1 MSQFCLHHSEK
12 LSIPRCLNPMFSA
25 MEHLICDYRTYYV
38 YPLISLEI
46 TLRPLLGLL
55 EKLVTAKKLTLNLS
69 GYFSQSDVR
78 LLGLFLR
85 RHRSV
90 SFFVL
95 HYFWS
100 FECLPQ
106 SVDEVMA
113 YINNPCIPNC
123 ELFRPALYQ
132 VEHGQDPRNLV
143 VIDPRFSSTPIPAI
157 PSPVPRPQAPLVY
170 MRRKP
175 QSRQKQ
181 TVHHIIHII
190 HA

>member
-78 LLGLFLR
+78 LLGLVRKTLVRSSCRELVLKYNGGDFIYIYKRRKGFL
-85 RHRSV
+85 
-90 SFFVL
+90 
-95 HYFWS
+95 
-100 FECLPQ
+100 
-106 SVDEVMA
+106 
-113 YINNPCIPNC
+113 
-123 ELFRPALYQ
+123 
-132 VEHGQDPRNLV
+132 
-143 VIDPRFSSTPIPAI
+143 SSLLI
-157 PSPVPRPQAPLVY
+157 PSHPSTWKNGCVHAKRI
-170 MRRKP
+170 
-175 QSRQKQ
+175 SREGSSKF
-181 TVHHIIHII
+181 TELL
-190 HA
+190 